1 MNYGKE
7 KKALKDTA
15 ERAIYQIRHLMW
27 FASKAQ
33 RHISFSTE
41 DLTGQENEDR
51 RLRQKADIDGIT
63 SGGSTGPPSSTPFP
77 SPKHTRMLCLK

>member
-15 ERAIYQIRHLMW
+15 ERAIYQIHHLMW

-33 RHISFSTE
+33 R
-41 DLTGQENEDR
+41 Q
-51 RLRQKADIDGIT
+51 
-63 SGGSTGPPSSTPFP
+63 
-77 SPKHTRMLCLK
+77 RM